1 MLVRIE
7 RFPGT
12 RSLVDELFDFERD
25 IDTMF
30 GRFLGTTPG
39 PNVRT
44 YPALDVAE
52 QENETVVVAEV
63 PGVNKND
70 IKVSVL
76 DSILTISG
84 VRKER
89 VLPENSSWVRNEVG
103 TGEFSRSIRLP
114 HEVNTGAISAEMN
127 NGILRVVL
135 PKAEE
140 AKPKEISIR

>member
-12 RSLVDELFDFERD
+12 RSLVDELFDFERN
-25 IDTMF
+25 IDNMF
-30 GRFLGTTPG
+30 GRFLGTGQGPG
-39 PNVRT
+39 VRT

-52 QENETVVVAEV
+52 YDNETVVVAEV
-63 PGVNKND
+63 PGVHKSD
-70 IKVSVL
+70 IKISVH
-76 DSILTISG
+76 DGILTISG

-89 VLPENSSWVRNEVG
+89 ALPENSSWVRNEIG
-103 TGEFSRSIRLP
+103 SGEFSRALRLP
-114 HEVNTGAISAEMN
+114 HEVNSGAINAELT
-127 NGILRVVL
+127 NGILRIVL